1 VLSFTRLDI
10 VVMQQ
15 RVKFSLPQIVFR
27 RRPPVSYQLCIV
39 RSSLTQQSR
48 AGERCEFDPMWYEPL
63 NTHHRAFQSP
73 TRLGHVL
80 SQLLSRV
87 CLPPTVT
94 QLHTDVDMRHLSAPS
109 DYQPLYPANPSIS
122 SNSSLCVQN
131 YNIG

>member
-48 AGERCEFDPMWYEPL
+48 AGERCEFDPTSHSTPTTEPL
-63 NTHHRAFQSP
+63 RAQPDLDMYS
-73 TRLGHVL
+73 
-80 SQLLSRV
+80 
-87 CLPPTVT
+87 
-94 QLHTDVDMRHLSAPS
+94 VDGFHESACH
-109 DYQPLYPANPSIS
+109 PL
-122 SNSSLCVQN
+122 
-131 YNIG
+131 